1 MLRTIG
7 YAFAVLTV
15 GTVAIAW
22 TNGAGPNSGSQASTF
37 SPEQFHAISGSLPR
51 QEFTDLTFVYA
62 ND

>member
-7 YAFAVLTV
+7 YAFAILAI

-37 SPEQFHAISGSLPR
+37 SPERLQVSTGSLP
-51 QEFTDLTFVYA
+51 QLQFTDLTFIYA
-62 ND
+62 SE